1 MFSIRVGSYGTTTRP
16 GSGWWRPTAR
26 FDAIS
31 PGCEPI
37 LPSRPS
43 SSAPSCGCLAGRRQR
58 GWRLSTRS
66 SVAASR
72 VVESRRSSVRGPPGG
87 PGCSSPARGALV
99 ALVDVADG
107 LDPRSAAA
115 AGVDLRRL
123 LWVRLA
129 GRLALAWPAADIL
142 VRGGGFDMIAVDVGD
157 PPPWALGQVK
167 STAIVRLQRAVEGTP
182 AVLLVVGPR
191 GVAGSLATLV
201 VALGRARP
209 RWASHGP
216 GLLLGLETEA
226 RLVRARDRAPGAT
239 ARLVWGL
246 EAPAVGGPIDQ
257 AAGDA

>member
-1 MFSIRVGSYGTTTRP
+1 MVATHGALRRDLSRLRADPALAPLLVRPELRVPRRAAATGVAPLDTLLGGGFPR
-16 GSGWWRPTAR
+16 GR
-26 FDAIS
+26 IS
-31 PGCEPI
+31 EIVGP
-37 LPSRPS
+37 
-43 SSAPSCGCLAGRRQR
+43 
-58 GWRLSTRS
+58 RS
-66 SVAASR
+66 SGRTRLLLASLAQAT
-72 VVESRRSSVRGPPGG
+72 
-87 PGCSSPARGALV
+87 ARGALV

-123 LWVRLA
+123 LWVGLA

-246 EAPAVGGPIDQ
+246 EVPVVGGPIDQ